1 MTMFQWIKQFLPR
14 GLFGRSL
21 MLMLTPIVVVQIV
34 TAYVFYEAHWETVS
48 RRLAL
53 GLAGEIAFLVEAR
66 QHYRGSAAQAEFFD
80 MAIRNLH
87 IEAVF
92 LPGARLP
99 ERSQEIRFYSILD
112 NMLALALSERLSLP
126 RQFDTRRGDGL
137 VEVLVQLE
145 DGVLRVRT
153 QDKRLFSTTTYVV
166 ILWMVGTSLILVSI
180 AVLFLRNQ
188 VRPLRRLALAAEA
201 FGKGRE
207 APPVSPAGS
216 TEVRLAAA
224 AFNNMRER
232 IRRHLSQRTDMLAG
246 VSHDLRTPLT
256 RMKLQLAMLGDSEDV
271 DALKRDVTEM
281 EHMITGYLDFARG
294 QEAERS
300 TAVDLGG
307 MLDDIARAAC
317 GNGGGL
323 PAGAGTGPERVSI
336 ERDGDLTLPL
346 RAGAMRRCMANL
358 VQNALR
364 HGQRVWI
371 CARRNGG
378 SIDITVDDDGPGV
391 PDSQR
396 EAVFRPFYRLDKARN
411 PDTGGVGLG
420 LTIARDV
427 VRGHGGEIHLEQ
439 APQGGLRVLIRL
451 PV

>member
-1 MTMFQWIKQFLPR
+1 MFRWIKQFLPR

-34 TAYVFYEAHWETVS
+34 TAIVFYQAHWETVS

-66 QHYRGSAAQAEFFD
+66 QYRDEPLNEAEIYD
-80 MAIRNLH
+80 MAIRNMH

-99 ERSQEIRFYSILD
+99 QERQEIRFYSILD

-126 RQFDTRRGDGL
+126 RQFDTRRDDGL

-145 DGVLRVRT
+145 NGVLRVRT
-153 QDKRLFSTTTYVV
+153 QDKRVFSTTTYVV
-166 ILWMVGTSLILVSI
+166 ILWMVGTSLILMTI

-188 VRPLRRLALAAEA
+188 VRPLRRLASAAEA

-207 APPVSPAGS
+207 DPPVHPAGS
-216 TEVRLAAA
+216 TEVRQAAA
-224 AFNNMRER
+224 AFLDMQER

-256 RMKLQLAMLGDSEDV
+256 RMKLQLALMGDSEDIE
-271 DALKRDVTEM
+271 ALQRDVEEM
-281 EHMITGYLDFARG
+281 ERMVSGYLDFARG
-294 QEAERS
+294 EEGERIEE
-300 TAVDLGG
+300 VDLGR
-307 MLDDIARAAC
+307 MLDDLARISA
-317 GNGGGL
+317 GR
-323 PAGAGTGPERVSI
+323 PGAGHGTARSIAVSH
-336 ERDGDLTLPL
+336 DPDLLLPL
-346 RAGAMRRCMANL
+346 RPGAMRRCLENL

-364 HGQRVWI
+364 HGNRVAI
-371 CARRNGG
+371 TARRDDTA
-378 SIDITVDDDGPGV
+378 IDINIDDDGPGI
-391 PDSQR
+391 PEAQR
-396 EAVFRPFYRLDKARN
+396 EAVFRPFFRLDRARN

-427 VRGHGGEIHLEQ
+427 VRSHGGEIHLET
-439 APQGGLRVLIRL
+439 APQGGLRVAIRL

>member
-1 MTMFQWIKQFLPR
+1 MFHWVKRFLPR

-21 MLMLTPIVVVQIV
+21 MLMLTPVIVVQIV
-34 TAYVFYEAHWETVS
+34 TAYVFYQAHWETVS

-66 QHYRGSAAQAEFFD
+66 QYYRGAANQAEFFD

-99 ERSQEIRFYSILD
+99 ERTQQIRFYSILD

-126 RQFDTRRGDGL
+126 RQFDTQRDDGL

-166 ILWMVGTSLILVSI
+166 ILWMVGTSLVLVTI

-188 VRPLRRLALAAEA
+188 VRPLRRLAIAAEA
-201 FGKGRE
+201 FGMGRE
-207 APPVSPAGS
+207 APPVRPAGS

-271 DALKRDVTEM
+271 ASLKGDVAEM

-300 TAVDLGG
+300 QQVDLGF
-307 MLDDIARAAC
+307 MLDEVARAAC
-317 GNGGGL
+317 SN
-323 PAGAGTGPERVSI
+323 ATMGTGTDGDGPGRVSVDR
-336 ERDGDLTLPL
+336 EGDLVLLL
-346 RAGAMRRCMANL
+346 RAGAMRRCMVNL

-364 HGQRVWI
+364 HGRHVQVS
-371 CARRNGG
+371 ARRNGA

-391 PDSQR
+391 PESQR

-427 VRGHGGEIHLEQ
+427 IRAHGGEVHLEQ
-439 APQGGLRVLIRL
+439 APQGGLRVAIRL